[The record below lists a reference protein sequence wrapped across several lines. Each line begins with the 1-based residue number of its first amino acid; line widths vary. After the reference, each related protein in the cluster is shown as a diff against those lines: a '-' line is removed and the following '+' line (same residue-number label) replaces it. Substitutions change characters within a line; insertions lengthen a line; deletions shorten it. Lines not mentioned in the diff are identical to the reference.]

1 MLLKFWGARGSIP
14 SPITP
19 TQVEQKLAEALLAAG
34 QQQLDLTNL
43 EAIKAFV
50 KALALNGSTV
60 GGNTTCITVELN
72 QKLIIFDAG
81 SGIRELGEALMDR
94 SSPFARQY
102 GFFKGAGHATIFFTH
117 THWDHIQGLPF
128 FRPMLV
134 TGNTFDIYHV
144 HPHVPATLDR
154 QMAAETF
161 PLQFD
166 HLAATL
172 NFHQMADTWPLEL
185 AGAQISII
193 ELNHPGKAYAYR
205 LETDEASVVI
215 ATDSEYTNLDYA
227 DTKQYMDFYANADA
241 MIFDAMFSVRES
253 FIKEDW
259 GHSSA
264 LIGADIARAANV
276 KRLILFHHD
285 PTSTDTEIMRVLQE
299 TREYLGADSPYPEV
313 LVAQEGLE
321 INLSRSAGKS
331 EFQISSYIRNGVLFI
346 VLAGKLDPHATD
358 RFRKFLARTL
368 HKHPSDKIVLKMEG
382 LSELTIAG
390 IRALVDVRKSVL
402 TLALVGVPDRIRR
415 VLELAGTID
424 FFAIYDDEKA
434 ALAVLKTNPK

>member
-1 MLLKFWGARGSIP
+1 
-14 SPITP
+14 
-19 TQVEQKLAEALLAAG
+19 
-34 QQQLDLTNL
+34 
-43 EAIKAFV
+43 
-50 KALALNGSTV
+50 
-60 GGNTTCITVELN
+60 
-72 QKLIIFDAG
+72 
-81 SGIRELGEALMDR
+81 
-94 SSPFARQY
+94 
-102 GFFKGAGHATIFFTH
+102 
-117 THWDHIQGLPF
+117 
-128 FRPMLV
+128 
-134 TGNTFDIYHV
+134 
-144 HPHVPATLDR
+144 
-154 QMAAETF
+154 
-161 PLQFD
+161 
-166 HLAATL
+166 
-172 NFHQMADTWPLEL
+172 MADTWPLEL